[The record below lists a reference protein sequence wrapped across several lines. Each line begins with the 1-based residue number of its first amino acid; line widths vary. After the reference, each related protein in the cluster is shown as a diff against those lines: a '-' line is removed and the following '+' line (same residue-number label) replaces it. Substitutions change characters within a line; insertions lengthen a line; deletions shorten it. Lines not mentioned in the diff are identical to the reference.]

1 MLATAHSLLQLAPG
15 ECLLTAHHREDQA
28 ETLLLQ
34 ALRGA
39 GVKGLAAMPMCRPFG
54 SGWHVRPLL
63 DVPQQRAAAL
73 RRAAGELEI
82 NRSHE

>member
-1 MLATAHSLLQLAPG
+1 MQPR

-39 GVKGLAAMPMCRPFG
+39 GVKGMSAMPVCRPFG

-63 DVPQQRAAAL
+63 DVARSDLEAV
-73 RRAAGELEI
+73 RRACGPLQQSI
-82 NRSHE
+82 R

>member
-1 MLATAHSLLQLAPG
+1 MRAMRRSPRSLRPS

-39 GVKGLAAMPMCRPFG
+39 GVKGLSAMPRVPRPG
-54 SGWHVRPLL
+54 SGWHLRPLL
-63 DVPQQRAAAL
+63 DVPQSELL
-73 RRAAGELEI
+73 RFGAQLVRLVSTI
-82 NRSHE
+82 P